1 MPAYITIATE
11 LFINKHTQE
20 MFLERHQLNIFNR
33 MDEVFVFSHRKV
45 KFCKING
52 ADI

>member
-1 MPAYITIATE
+1 MPAYITIANE
-11 LFINKHTQE
+11 LFINKHTE
-20 MFLERHQLNIFNR
+20 ELFPEHHQLTIFNR

>member
-20 MFLERHQLNIFNR
+20 MFPEHHQLNIFNR
-33 MDEVFVFSHRKV
+33 MDEVFVFLHRKV
-45 KFCKING
+45 KILQN
-52 ADI
+52 